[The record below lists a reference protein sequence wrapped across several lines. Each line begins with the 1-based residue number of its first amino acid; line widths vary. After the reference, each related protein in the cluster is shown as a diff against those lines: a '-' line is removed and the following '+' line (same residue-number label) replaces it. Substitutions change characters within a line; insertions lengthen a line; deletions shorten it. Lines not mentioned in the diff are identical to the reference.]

1 MTEDRKTNQLFL
13 LKIKTASCLNES
25 NWVFQ
30 LLKAI
35 VVTGEDNVEKD
46 WETCLN
52 IEGVGRLWE
61 VSHRCCYHRCRFC
74 VICDD
79 GVFCLS
85 FKGLTNVVTEVVV
98 CEDVFVLINSG
109 IFCSSGDGTMIV
121 VRTEGWVLPTDVVW
135 VWVDCNCVVEYIMF
149 LEEVGNCFSVVKIVL
164 DAFVEGVV
172 DTKRVSLNA
181 VVCFSM
187 VVAIF
192 VESCWCSVMLGDVD
206 EEVED
211 ILSEGVLDLLLV
223 IEV

>member
-1 MTEDRKTNQLFL
+1 MTGD
-13 LKIKTASCLNES
+13 
-25 NWVFQ
+25 
-30 LLKAI
+30 
-35 VVTGEDNVEKD
+35 DNFEKD

-52 IEGVGRLWE
+52 IEGFGRLWE
-61 VSHRCCYHRCRFC
+61 VSHICCYHRCRFC
-74 VICDD
+74 VFCDD
-79 GVFCLS
+79 VVFCS
-85 FKGLTNVVTEVVV
+85 SVKGFTNVVTEVVV
-98 CEDVFVLINSG
+98 GEDVFLLINSG
-109 IFCSSGDGTMIV
+109 IFCLSGDGTMIV
-121 VRTEGWVLPTDVVW
+121 VRTEGWVLLTDAVW
-135 VWVDCNCVVEYIMF
+135 VWVDCNCVVAYIMF

-192 VESCWCSVMLGDVD
+192 VESCCCSVMLGDVD

-211 ILSEGVLDLLLV
+211 ILSEGGLDLLLV